1 MCVITAKKSST
12 TGLCQYARRS
22 VAQNF
27 KLVRRKGVEKRKVER
42 RRRARWK
49 AVRGEKKIKLHRTGK
64 RRGWKRGREKKSKCD
79 GGIPVKELH
88 RSG

>member
-49 AVRGEKKIKLHRTGK
+49 AVRGEKKQSSTELVKDEAGK
-64 RRGWKRGREKKSKCD
+64 GVVRKSQSVMV
-79 GGIPVKELH
+79 GFL
-88 RSG
+88 